1 MVGGDAAVFEK
12 AKDVLSGMG
21 RRLVH
26 CGGPGM
32 GQAAKICNN
41 MLLGISMA
49 GVSECFNLGM
59 RYVLFIQSNIC
70 YFFMVV
76 KNNFL

>member
-12 AKDVLSGMG
+12 AKEVLSGMG
-21 RRLVH
+21 RRLFH

-41 MLLGISMA
+41 MLLGISMT
-49 GVSECFNLGM
+49 GVSEAMNLGM
-59 RYVLFIQSNIC
+59 RFVEYIDTLDQ
-70 YFFMVV
+70 
-76 KNNFL
+76 